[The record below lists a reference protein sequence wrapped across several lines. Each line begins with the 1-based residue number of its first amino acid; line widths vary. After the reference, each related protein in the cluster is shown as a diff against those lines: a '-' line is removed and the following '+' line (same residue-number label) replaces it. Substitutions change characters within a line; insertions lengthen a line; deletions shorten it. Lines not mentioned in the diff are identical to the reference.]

1 MFCPKCGSQ
10 NADGT
15 KFCRGCGA
23 DVSNVLAVVDGKPTA
38 LPALAEKHIE
48 LYASGLRGLIVGIG
62 FFLVAGLAFAMSMRF
77 AVLGIFALFF
87 ASFFLGT
94 GIARLFQARALRRLR
109 EPDAEE
115 PHPSLP
121 SGEPDYIKPS
131 RSIYETDDLVETPR
145 SVTEHTT
152 THLKMDE

>member
-23 DVSNVLAVVDGKPTA
+23 DVSNVLAVVEGKPRA

-48 LYASGLRGLIVGIG
+48 LYGSGLRGLIVGIG
-62 FFLVAGLAFAMSMRF
+62 FFLVAGLSFAISMRL

-94 GIARLFQARALRRLR
+94 GIARLVQAKALRRLR
-109 EPDAEE
+109 EPDADK
-115 PHPSLP
+115 PDPSLP
-121 SGEPDYIKPS
+121 SGEPEYIKPL
-131 RSIYETDDLVETPR
+131 RSIYETDDLAGAPR

-152 THLKMDE
+152 TLLKMDE